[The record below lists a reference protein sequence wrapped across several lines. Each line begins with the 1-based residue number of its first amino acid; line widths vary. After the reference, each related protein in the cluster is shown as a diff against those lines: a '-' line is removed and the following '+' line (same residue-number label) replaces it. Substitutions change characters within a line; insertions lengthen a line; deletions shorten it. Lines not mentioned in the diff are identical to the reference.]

1 MKCKECGS
9 EIPDVLSTCSTCGT
23 SVGYPNVREVSKEE
37 EVNAL
42 EARYQEALV
51 AAKGNGSF
59 QSLQNFEEKVKHSF
73 AVINVDIDFLHDFVI
88 SNKKLYANYNKL
100 VSSEIRKPA
109 LLEDDRRRRGV
120 EASLFAGYA
129 KDISYAA
136 LSLDGSGVKSYGA
149 FTIVLREIAIK
160 NRATLLENNSFH
172 FVKKHKIQAGEGPPR
187 GYRAL
192 WENRHK
198 LATAKL
204 EPRIFSTTSDPEY
217 ATILLY
223 STGNFDTDDF
233 IEIHIYGTFDN
244 NAIDRVKGKSF
255 GGSRA
260 MIARIKSKL
269 IKPGKHG

>member
-1 MKCKECGS
+1 MKCNECGS
-9 EIPDVLSTCSTCGT
+9 EISEVLSTCSTCGIF
-23 SVGYPNVREVSKEE
+23 VGYPNVREVSKKE

-42 EARYQEALV
+42 EERYQKAL
-51 AAKGNGSF
+51 ASAKGNC
-59 QSLQNFEEKVKHSF
+59 SLQNFEEKVKHSF
-73 AVINVDIDFLHDFVI
+73 AVINVDIDFLHNFVI
-88 SNKKLYANYNKL
+88 SNKKLYTNYNRL

-109 LLEDDRRRRGV
+109 ILEDDRRRRGV

-136 LSLDGSGVKSYGA
+136 LSIDGSGVESHGA

-160 NRATLLENNSFH
+160 NRATFLEDNSFH

-204 EPRIFSTTSDPEY
+204 EPRILATTSDSEY

-223 STGNFDTDDF
+223 STGNFDTNDF

-244 NAIDRVKGKSF
+244 NAIDHVKGKSSVS
-255 GGSRA
+255 SRA
-260 MIARIKSKL
+260 TIARIKSKL
-269 IKPGKHG
+269 KKAGQAWIET